1 MTGQEQ
7 GQGQRQFK
15 QLKYRFEDTH
25 QTIKLTNE
33 ISTQTEEQEQEQ
45 EQQEQEQGQQE
56 QEQQEQEQQEQAQ
69 GLVYMARY
77 KNYIYIGSTNRDLRR
92 RISEHKKE
100 MKRGNKTKLYHFLK
114 YEGFDNF
121 NFLIIEDHIN
131 LVDLKMKELFYYN
144 LFVKDP
150 LFIFLNDRQPLRT
163 KEYKLMYDRL
173 YNKKR
178 VEYFKNYYKAKK
190 LKLEAIK
197 QGLITIDR

>member
-1 MTGQEQ
+1 MTGLEQ

-45 EQQEQEQGQQE
+45 EQGKEP
-56 QEQQEQEQQEQAQ
+56 EQAR

-100 MKRGNKTKLYHFLK
+100 LKRGRKNKLYHFLK
-114 YEGFDNF
+114 YEGFENF
-121 NFLIIEDHIN
+121 KFLIIEDHIN

-150 LFIFLNDRQPLRT
+150 LFNILNERQPKRT

-173 YNKKR
+173 LYKKR
-178 VEYFKNYYKAKK
+178 IEYFKNYYKAKK
-190 LKLEAIK
+190 IKLEAIK

>member
-1 MTGQEQ
+1 MTGLEQ

-45 EQQEQEQGQQE
+45 GKQSFLKSEILQEQEQE
-56 QEQQEQEQQEQAQ
+56 QEQAR

-100 MKRGNKTKLYHFLK
+100 LKRGRKNKLYHFLK
-114 YEGFDNF
+114 YEGFENF
-121 NFLIIEDHIN
+121 KFLIIEDHIN

-150 LFIFLNDRQPLRT
+150 LFNILNERQPIRT

-173 YNKKR
+173 LYKKR
-178 VEYFKNYYKAKK
+178 IEYFKNYYKAKK
-190 LKLEAIK
+190 IKLEAIK

>member
-1 MTGQEQ
+1 MTGQE
-7 GQGQRQFK
+7 QGQRQFK

-45 EQQEQEQGQQE
+45 GQQE
-56 QEQQEQEQQEQAQ
+56 QEQEQEQAR

-77 KNYIYIGSTNRDLRR
+77 KNYLYIGSTNRDLRR
-92 RISEHKKE
+92 RICEHKKE
-100 MKRGNKTKLYHFLK
+100 MKRGNKSKLYHFLK
-114 YEGFDNF
+114 YEGFENF
-121 NFLIIEDHIN
+121 KFLIIEDHIN

-150 LFIFLNDRQPLRT
+150 LFIFLNERQPKRT